1 MSNFKSVEEAKAFL
15 TENGYYTGNLWCV
28 ADVQA
33 KFECT
38 DEEAQEV
45 LDGALNNEATMQQIW
60 FSIET
65 FGEMEGYKEV
75 EDVEENLL
83 N

>member
-1 MSNFKSVEEAKAFL
+1 
-15 TENGYYTGNLWCV
+15 
-28 ADVQA
+28 
-33 KFECT
+33 
-38 DEEAQEV
+38 
-45 LDGALNNEATMQQIW
+45 MQQIW

>member
-1 MSNFKSVEEAKAFL
+1 MKNFTDQELKDELSRR
-15 TENGYYTGNLWCV
+15 GYFTDNLWCV
-28 ADVQA
+28 EDVKS
-33 KFECT
+33 KFIVT
-38 DEEAQEV
+38 DEEAQDI
-45 LDGALNNEATMQQIW
+45 LDQSLTNEATMQQIW
-60 FSIET
+60 FSIQT